1 MWLALSTSSFFPTWP
16 SILVFDVQ
24 INGCE
29 VQDREKAVALLSSEE
44 ARSIILLV
52 TRPEIQVNTH
62 TPTQAPCP
70 ILTTYVMSNNS
81 SCLLSAF
88 SFPSNCQRDCLDCLV
103 SAHTHTHR
111 EREIPDKML
120 WFQLEEEVWL
130 DDEQQEL
137 VEELKMEIL
146 EERRKQREHNYDRG
160 DEVRA

>member
-1 MWLALSTSSFFPTWP
+1 MWLGLSTGSFFLTWP
-16 SILVFDVQ
+16 SILVFDEQ

-52 TRPEIQVNTH
+52 TRPEIQVNRHTH
-62 TPTQAPCP
+62 LHRLSAP
-70 ILTTYVMSNNS
+70 ILTTYVMSNNN

-88 SFPSNCQRDCLDCLV
+88 SISSNCQRDCLEFLHIH
-103 SAHTHTHR
+103 ANTER
-111 EREIPDKML
+111 ERQVSDKML

-137 VEELKMEIL
+137 VEELKMEVL
-146 EERRKQREHNYDRG
+146 EERRKHKEHNFDRG